1 MCDVIS
7 CCLNGAEGEVGSVVH
22 SAGLCVY
29 YPPSGVRNAS
39 PSAAEIFLSPRSD
52 RISTWQCCRAGRS
65 GTSPCWEETPKHK
78 SSVTD
83 NYEVR
88 GQQLPERC
96 FKWDLQFFR
105 SSVISSFSLQSQIF
119 IRNILRKF
127 FPKFTSLC
135 VLRCKTWQL
144 RKDDT
149 RLFLCFYF
157 YLFNVHFL
165 SVCFTLFVF
174 VSYLCYSLFLKT
186 CTLT

>member
-29 YPPSGVRNAS
+29 YPWSSFRRQECIAIS
-39 PSAAEIFLSPRSD
+39 CWDLLSPRSD

-65 GTSPCWEETPKHK
+65 GTSPCWEETPKQN
-78 SSVTD
+78 SSITE

-105 SSVISSFSLQSQIF
+105 SSVSPSVISSFSLQLHIF

-165 SVCFTLFVF
+165 SVCFMLFAICVIF
-174 VSYLCYSLFLKT
+174 VL
-186 CTLT
+186 